1 MAASSSL
8 PILPQAEQTSCQC
21 NKTGEVSEVSEV
33 SGVGNANLLVLSHGC
48 AHTVKSCIK
57 AAASMT
63 FLVKFC
69 RLLYETGFYTRQ
81 VFFMYVNTKTRLM
94 CDLMGPKLRLLFE
107 GGFYSS
113 AAFIQDFTVCVFGY
127 VR

>member
-1 MAASSSL
+1 M
-8 PILPQAEQTSCQC
+8 TSRSIVVVA
-21 NKTGEVSEVSEV
+21 TD
-33 SGVGNANLLVLSHGC
+33 
-48 AHTVKSCIK
+48 TVKSCIK

-69 RLLYETGFYTRQ
+69 RLLFDRLLYKTGISMYR
-81 VFFMYVNTKTRLM
+81 YVNTKTRLM

-113 AAFIQDFTVCVFGY
+113 AAFIQDFTVHVVVS
-127 VR
+127 VRGSTTYS